1 MYGAYGMVIDDDDT
15 DKKWRT
21 HETEYNSTD
30 SQIISDSTGRID
42 IDSGSLGPAS
52 GRKSGR

>member
-1 MYGAYGMVIDDDDT
+1 MVIDDDDT

-21 HETEYNSTD
+21 HETEYNSID

-42 IDSGSLGPAS
+42 IDRASLGPQK
-52 GRKSGR
+52 RKVECPRKKWNP